1 MIVREVPGSFHEFI
15 TRKRLDDGT
24 LDLTFDAGNA
34 TSIFKMTSAEDAGTD
49 ARSA

>member
-1 MIVREVPGSFHEFI
+1 MIVREAGLFHEFI
-15 TRKRLDDGT
+15 TRKRLLDGT

-34 TSIFKMTSAEDAGTD
+34 TSIFKMTSKDAGSGD